1 MMDKMQA
8 IVLEQQAD
16 NPTLRVVE
24 KSIPVPKKGQV
35 LVNIEV
41 APVNPS
47 DVMFLTGRYRSIV
60 DIELPV
66 VPGFV
71 ASGTVV
77 ATGGGIIDKL
87 LLGKRVSCGGMSGG
101 DGTWSQYVLTESR
114 RCIPLTNKISF
125 ESGSNLLANPTTAW
139 ALLSLVK
146 KGRHKAAIQ
155 NASAGDVGSMM
166 RYLARQQGIP
176 LINIVRSEEQAEYLH
191 KAGERYVVN
200 SSDSQ
205 YQNQLESLCCRLQA
219 TIGFDAVAG
228 ESCQELLSAMPVCS
242 ELIVYGRLSD
252 KDSKLDVFDVIVG
265 RKQRLSGFNLYH
277 WVEAQSLPELA
288 YHFIRIRRFLSA
300 YGEMNVQHKV
310 GLTSFVDS
318 FNDYRKNTTQ
328 GKTLI
333 YPRLG

>member
-1 MMDKMQA
+1 MDKMQA

-16 NPTLRVVE
+16 NPTLHVVE
-24 KSIPVPKKGQV
+24 KSTPIPKKGQV

-60 DIELPV
+60 DTALPV

-77 ATGGGIIDKL
+77 ATGGGIIDKC
-87 LLGKRVSCGGMSGG
+87 LLGKRVSCGGMSDG

-114 RCIPLTNKISF
+114 RCIPLTKNISF

-139 ALLSLVK
+139 ALLTLVK
-146 KGRHKAAIQ
+146 KGGHKAAIQ

-191 KAGERYVVN
+191 KMGERYVVN
-200 SSDSQ
+200 SSDSE
-205 YQNQLESLCCRLQA
+205 YRNQLQSLCHKLQA

-228 ESCQELLSAMPVCS
+228 ESSQELLSAMPVCS
-242 ELIVYGRLSD
+242 ELIVYGKLSD
-252 KDSKLDVFDVIVG
+252 KNSQLDVFEIIVG

-277 WVEAQSLPELA
+277 WIEGQSLPELA
-288 YHFIRIRRFLSA
+288 YHFLRIRWFLSA
-300 YGEMNVQHKV
+300 YGGMNVQHKV
-310 GLTSFVDS
+310 GLTSFVEN
-318 FNDYRKNTTQ
+318 FNHYIKNTTQ

>member
-8 IVLEQQAD
+8 IVLEQQTD
-16 NPTLRVVE
+16 TPTLRVVE
-24 KSIPVPKKGQV
+24 KPIPIPKKGQV

-47 DVMFLTGRYRSIV
+47 DVMFVTGKYQAIV
-60 DIELPV
+60 DTELPV

-77 ATGGGIIDKL
+77 DTGGGVIDKFF
-87 LLGKRVSCGGMSGG
+87 LGKRVSCGGMSDG
-101 DGTWSQYVLTESR
+101 DGTWSQYVLTESK
-114 RCIPLTNKISF
+114 RCIPLTKNISF

-155 NASAGDVGSMM
+155 NASAGEVGSMM

-176 LINIVRSEEQAEYLH
+176 LINIVRSEDQVEYLR

-205 YQNQLESLCCRLQA
+205 YQHQLESLCHKLHA
-219 TIGFDAVAG
+219 TIAFDAVAG
-228 ESCQELLSAMPVCS
+228 GSCQVNC
-242 ELIVYGRLSD
+242 
-252 KDSKLDVFDVIVG
+252 
-265 RKQRLSGFNLYH
+265 
-277 WVEAQSLPELA
+277 
-288 YHFIRIRRFLSA
+288 IRETVL
-300 YGEMNVQHKV
+300 
-310 GLTSFVDS
+310 
-318 FNDYRKNTTQ
+318 
-328 GKTLI
+328 
-333 YPRLG
+333 